1 MKKRIQITFPDISH
15 KKQMIIYT
23 FDIYFVKPILKGL
36 FIILLNHC
44 LILLVLQKAIG
55 NGHRK
60 NYMVRTPVVIP
71 TRGNCWYEHSV
82 LRYNN
87 NYLFKTSV
95 HHNGCGNREG
105 RVKGFMPIDIKYNGR
120 LY

>member
-44 LILLVLQKAIG
+44 LILLVLQKSD
-55 NGHRK
+55 R
-60 NYMVRTPVVIP
+60 
-71 TRGNCWYEHSV
+71 
-82 LRYNN
+82 
-87 NYLFKTSV
+87 
-95 HHNGCGNREG
+95 
-105 RVKGFMPIDIKYNGR
+105 
-120 LY
+120 

>member
-1 MKKRIQITFPDISH
+1 MKKRTQITFSDISH

-23 FDIYFVKPILKGL
+23 FDTYFVKHTLKGL

-60 NYMVRTPVVIP
+60 ITWYGPSVIP
-71 TRGNCWYEHSV
+71 TRGTVGNEHSRTPV
-82 LRYNN
+82 Q
-87 NYLFKTSV
+87 
-95 HHNGCGNREG
+95 
-105 RVKGFMPIDIKYNGR
+105 
-120 LY
+120 

>member
-1 MKKRIQITFPDISH
+1 MKKRTQITFPDISH

-55 NGHRK
+55 YGHRK
-60 NYMVRTPVVIP
+60 ITWYGPSVIP
-71 TRGNCWYEHSV
+71 TRGTV
-82 LRYNN
+82 
-87 NYLFKTSV
+87 
-95 HHNGCGNREG
+95 GNEYSRTP
-105 RVKGFMPIDIKYNGR
+105 VQ
-120 LY
+120 

>member
-1 MKKRIQITFPDISH
+1 MKKRTQITFPDISH

-60 NYMVRTPVVIP
+60 ITWYGPSRLYQLVAPLVMSIP
-71 TRGNCWYEHSV
+71 TSV
-82 LRYNN
+82 Q
-87 NYLFKTSV
+87 
-95 HHNGCGNREG
+95 
-105 RVKGFMPIDIKYNGR
+105 
-120 LY
+120 